1 MAEMLRA
8 MRAECTRYVHL
19 LRTASRLLHSRRS
32 GIGHRRAVEPTDA
45 GSALARQEG
54 IR

>member
-1 MAEMLRA
+1 MPPA
-8 MRAECTRYVHL
+8 MRATCTRYVQR
-19 LRTASRLLHSRRS
+19 LRAASRACYSR
-32 GIGHRRAVEPTDA
+32 GDLELEHGRAVEPTDA